1 MLKADCWQRY
11 PQRQVY
17 PVFLEPGI
25 FPQDC
30 MYFLNRE
37 EESKFTSCVPVYS
50 TGAICT
56 EDLTNAQLELKSH
69 TDTQA
74 STRDILHR

>member
-1 MLKADCWQRY
+1 
-11 PQRQVY
+11 
-17 PVFLEPGI
+17 
-25 FPQDC
+25 